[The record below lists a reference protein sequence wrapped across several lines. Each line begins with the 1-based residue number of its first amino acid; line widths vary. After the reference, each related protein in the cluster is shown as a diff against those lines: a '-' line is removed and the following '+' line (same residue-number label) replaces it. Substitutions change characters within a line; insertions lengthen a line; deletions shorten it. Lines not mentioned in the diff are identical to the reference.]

1 MKRTAL
7 FLMAVAI
14 ALISCPC
21 QAKKLFKDNTTGV
34 VTYKCN
40 GYFKGKTIDVYYHIP
55 EGDVKNM
62 PVQVVMHGMGRN
74 GDGYRDA
81 WIKSANKYKFIVI
94 TPNFSQEQFDDEFYQ
109 RGNVIDANGNIN
121 PKKQMTYA
129 LIDQVFDFFVKH
141 SSSKAKTYN
150 LYGHSAGG
158 QFVHRF
164 LMFYDTPKI
173 DRAIAANPGWY
184 SFPDESIPYPYGIG
198 KSGVDLKAFYAKN
211 LTILLG
217 DADTLRTSN
226 LQQTPEADLQ
236 GLNRYQRGNNFFEYC
251 RKDAEAKGYE
261 FNWQKA
267 YVKGVG
273 HSNKK
278 MGPKAAAYI
287 YGK

>member
-1 MKRTAL
+1 MV
-7 FLMAVAI
+7 MAVTIAI
-14 ALISCPC
+14 MACSC
-21 QAKKLFKDNTTGV
+21 QQEKLFKDNTTGV
-34 VTYKCN
+34 VTYNCG
-40 GYFKGKTIDVYYHIP
+40 GYFEGKTIDVYYHIP

-81 WIKSANKYKFIVI
+81 WIESADKYGFIVI
-94 TPNFSQEQFDDEFYQ
+94 TPNFSQDQFDDEFYQ
-109 RGNVIDANGNIN
+109 RGNVIDAEGNLN
-121 PKKQMTYA
+121 PKEQMTYA
-129 LIDQVFDFFVKH
+129 LIDQVFDFFVKN

-173 DRAIAANPGWY
+173 DQAIAANPGWY

-198 KSGVDLKAFYAKN
+198 DSGVNLKAFYAKHM
-211 LTILLG
+211 TILLG
-217 DADTLRTSN
+217 DADTLRTDN

-236 GLNRYQRGNNFFEYC
+236 GLNRFQRGNNFFEYC
-251 RKDAEAKGYE
+251 KNDAEAKGFD
-261 FNWQKA
+261 FNWKKA
-267 YVKGVG
+267 YVEGVG

-278 MGPKAAAYI
+278 MGPKAAEYL
-287 YGK
+287 YGE